1 MDVNSSSS
9 VVPSSSTVLLDFV
22 LLFEHILSLCAKFG
36 SVSLMSALLYIAHFR
51 KGKLRVDSLSPCM
64 QLYLVAQTLCSAMGI
79 PYVFYMLF
87 WALPHIWSGQHDNP
101 YYSPYVLFWTGII
114 EISYITAAPCL
125 VTLLALERCL
135 ILKSGANLNVSWLK
149 HLLFGVGTLTFIGLW
164 ASTFILYLRE
174 LPLQL
179 DKVSNCKTT
188 SCETIRT
195 LSIHSVAPKVVVGL
209 INVVCCF
216 GFLLMLRS
224 FGMPVNLKNRVVK
237 MAIFTEIFFNTLP
250 ALGALLF
257 NWSTGLVM
265 ANYVG
270 ELSISAC
277 PVDAFI
283 CAVIYWRNLVKRG
296 GIAQQQQNNINLMT
310 VAKPMTT
317 MATRNVDRRQTIR

>member
-1 MDVNSSSS
+1 MDVISSSS
-9 VVPSSSTVLLDFV
+9 VVPSSSTVLFDFV

-64 QLYLVAQTLCSAMGI
+64 HLYLVAQTLCSAMGI

-87 WALPHIWSGQHDNP
+87 WALPHIWSGLHDNP

-135 ILKSGANLNVSWLK
+135 ILK
-149 HLLFGVGTLTFIGLW
+149 T
-164 ASTFILYLRE
+164 
-174 LPLQL
+174 
-179 DKVSNCKTT
+179 VSNCKTT

-209 INVVCCF
+209 INIVCCF

-224 FGMPVNLKNRVVK
+224 FGMPANLKNRVVK

-296 GIAQQQQNNINLMT
+296 GVAQQQQNNINLMT
-310 VAKPMTT
+310 LAKPMTT
-317 MATRNVDRRQTIR
+317 MANRNVDRRQTIR